1 MNLYSSRV
9 TGFGSKRS
17 AIAVHILQPRS
28 KYKKR
33 NVITVDFEL
42 KVLYMQII
50 PATLIRLLVLNH

>member
-1 MNLYSSRV
+1 MNLYSSRI
-9 TGFGSKRS
+9 TGFGSKWS
-17 AIAVHILQPRS
+17 AIAVRILQPRS

-50 PATLIRLLVLNH
+50 PTTLIRLLVLNH